1 MAIGEPVTRMP
12 ASRERV
18 DLEIG
23 GMGFEIEVLARM
35 AASVRQ
41 RYAGFERPPGER
53 GPTAPGLRLSA
64 LEEGDGEYVDFVQAP
79 AHVQVDGHDDR
90 RLRFWG
96 GCAGSIDLPAGCG
109 TLESTA
115 GLGGVDA
122 LLRLSLSTLAPT
134 LGWVVLHGA
143 AIEAAGGGW
152 ILLLGRSGAGK
163 STAAAAFAS
172 ACDDLVLARSS
183 GEVVEAASTP
193 WWNGRPG
200 RAECRGF
207 VCLERSE
214 APGAERLRGSHAF
227 RAVLS
232 HVVRHVPHEAVDRA
246 TFARL
251 GAMIERAPTVRVRAA
266 TGASYPRRLA
276 ATLESLGLAP
286 RRKP

>member
-1 MAIGEPVTRMP
+1 MAVGEPVARVP
-12 ASRERV
+12 ASQERV

-23 GMGFEIEVLARM
+23 GMGFEIDVPAGM
-35 AASVRQ
+35 AASLRQ
-41 RYAGFERPPGER
+41 RYAGFERLPGER
-53 GPTAPGLRLSA
+53 GPMPVLRLSS
-64 LEEGDGEYVDFVQAP
+64 LREGGESVDFVQVP
-79 AHVQVDGHDDR
+79 AHVHVVEDDDR

-96 GCAGSIDLPAGCG
+96 GCAGSIDLSAGCG

-122 LLRLSLSTLAPT
+122 LLRLSLSMLAPT

-172 ACDDLVLARSS
+172 TCDDLVLARSS
-183 GEVVEAASTP
+183 GAVVEVASTP

-214 APGAERLRGSHAF
+214 APEAMRLRGPQAF

-232 HVVRHVPHEAVDRA
+232 HVVRHAPHEATDRA

-251 GAMIERAPTVRVRAA
+251 GAMIERAPTLRVRAA
-266 TGASYPRRLA
+266 TGGDYLPWLEA
-276 ATLESLGLAP
+276 ALESLGVAP
-286 RRKP
+286 RA

>member
-1 MAIGEPVTRMP
+1 MAVGEPVARMP

-23 GMGFEIEVLARM
+23 GMGFEIEVLARV

-41 RYAGFERPPGER
+41 RYAWFERSPGER
-53 GPTAPGLRLSA
+53 GPTPGLRLSA
-64 LEEGDGEYVDFVQAP
+64 LGEGDGEYADFVQAP
-79 AHVQVDGHDDR
+79 AHVHVYEHDDR

-122 LLRLSLSTLAPT
+122 LLRLSL
-134 LGWVVLHGA
+134 A

-152 ILLLGRSGAGK
+152 ILLLGHSGAGK

-172 ACDDLVLARSS
+172 TCDDLVLARSS

-214 APGAERLRGSHAF
+214 APGAELLRGPQAF

-232 HVVRHVPHEAVDRA
+232 HVVRHVPHEAIDRA

-266 TGASYPRRLA
+266 TGASYPLRLA

-286 RRKP
+286 RRRP